1 MTKQLRTRN
10 LKLLILTQYFP
21 PEVGAPQNRLFELAV
36 RLKRIG
42 VDVSVLTAIPN
53 YPQMKIYD
61 GYEGKDY
68 LYEEIEGIPVHRA
81 SIYLP
86 KSKSIIQRL
95 LNYFSFVYS
104 SAKVGKNKIGDVDVI
119 MCESPPLFLGYSAL
133 YLKRKKKAKLIFNV
147 SDLWPESAEKLGVVT
162 NKWVLKLAY
171 NLEAKLYRKSVLV
184 TGQTQGICKSIN
196 ERFPEVKTYWLPNGV
211 DVSYYNPS
219 SVTSNWRKDNG
230 FQVNDIFFLYAG
242 IIGLAQGLEI
252 ILSAA
257 EKVMLR
263 QAQHPEFKH
272 IKFILLGSGPEKEKL
287 QAIKQ
292 EKQLTNV
299 YFFDAVSKAQMPQI
313 VQASDVS
320 VIPLRKLELF
330 LGAIPSKI
338 FENLAMEK
346 AVILAVDGEARELFV
361 NQGKCALY
369 SEPENVEDLVKNVLL
384 LANDASLRKQLGE
397 RGRMYVEQSFN
408 RNTIAQNFYNELIK
422 YAGKN

>member
-1 MTKQLRTRN
+1 M
-10 LKLLILTQYFP
+10 KLLILTQYFP

-42 VDVSVLTAIPN
+42 VDVSVLTAMPN

-95 LNYFSFVYS
+95 LNYFSFVYF
-104 SAKVGKNKIGDVDVI
+104 SAKVGKSKIGDVDVI

-162 NKWVLKLAY
+162 NKWMLKLAY

-184 TGQTQGICKSIN
+184 TGQTQGICKSIKQ
-196 ERFPEVKTYWLPNGV
+196 RFPEVKTYWLPNGV

-230 FQVNDIFFLYAG
+230 FQENDILFLYAG

-299 YFFDAVSKAQMPQI
+299 YFFDAISKTHMPQI

-384 LANDASLRKQLGE
+384 LANDASLRKQLGQ